1 MNLNFRAENKCFE
14 ISNFE
19 SSFFKKDAI
28 VRYAHVIELGKNRF
42 DWFLPDFPGNIFG
55 IGNQ

>member
-42 DWFLPDFPGNIFG
+42 D
-55 IGNQ
+55 